1 VKKIICLVTLFL
13 FIFRPSIYAQEQSVD
28 SLINEFLDSDED
40 FMDQLISSR
49 KFQFFYSRVNYDTKT
64 LFAGRDIGFQK
75 FNATGQLAYFHPSG
89 ISVATAAVYYRDL
102 VPKIGTALIMAGYN
116 GVFTK
121 SPDYRY
127 RISYN
132 RYFFPGG
139 DSITK
144 GSIHSSVGIGFTV
157 DKKNAGF
164 RLDYALLVGSKKYS
178 QVLGSVY
185 GDFLLLRIGKSIP
198 IKFEPEAS
206 FYAGNDQAIIINWEA
221 IPDMVS
227 VPSTLIEPEKE
238 KFGWMNTELQFP
250 ITSYYKNFDF
260 KFGFNIN
267 FPRAVANPNETYKP
281 TTYFNF
287 SIGYLLDLN

>member
-1 VKKIICLVTLFL
+1 MKKIICLVTLFL

-28 SLINEFLDSDED
+28 SLISEFFDSDED

-49 KFQFFYSRVNYDTKT
+49 KFQFLYSRFNYDTKT

-75 FNATGQLAYFHPSG
+75 FNAIGQLAYFHSSG
-89 ISVATAAVYYRDL
+89 ISVGTAAVYYRDL
-102 VPKIGTALIMAGYN
+102 VPKISAAVIMAGYN

-132 RYFFPGG
+132 RYFFPRG

-144 GSIHSSVGIGFTV
+144 SSLNSSIGIGFTV
-157 DKKNAGF
+157 DKKIAGF

-185 GDFLLLRIGKSIP
+185 GDFLLVRIGKYIP

-206 FYAGNDQAIIINWEA
+206 FYAGNDQAIITNLEL

-227 VPSTLIEPEKE
+227 ELSTWVELEKE
-238 KFGWMNTELQFP
+238 KFGWMNTELQLP
-250 ITSYYKNFDF
+250 ITSSYKNFDF
-260 KFGFNIN
+260 EFGYNIN
-267 FPRAVANPNETYKP
+267 FPRAVANPSETYQP

-287 SIGYLLDLN
+287 AIGYLFDLN